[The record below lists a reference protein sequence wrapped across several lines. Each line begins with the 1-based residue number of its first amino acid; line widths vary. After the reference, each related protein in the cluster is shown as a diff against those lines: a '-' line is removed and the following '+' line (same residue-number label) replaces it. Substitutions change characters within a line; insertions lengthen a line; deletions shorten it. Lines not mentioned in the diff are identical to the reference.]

1 MKNNRMLRWTLIV
14 ALLLMVATTLIVTSC
29 TGGSS
34 EGDTNPLD
42 TTPMGEKAP
51 ETDPRILFWKK
62 GNVICNI
69 GNLQIASF
77 LV

>member
-14 ALLLMVATTLIVTSC
+14 ALLLVMTTALIVTSC

-42 TTPMGEKAP
+42 TTPMGEKHLKLTP
-51 ETDPRILFWKK
+51 VFFFWKK